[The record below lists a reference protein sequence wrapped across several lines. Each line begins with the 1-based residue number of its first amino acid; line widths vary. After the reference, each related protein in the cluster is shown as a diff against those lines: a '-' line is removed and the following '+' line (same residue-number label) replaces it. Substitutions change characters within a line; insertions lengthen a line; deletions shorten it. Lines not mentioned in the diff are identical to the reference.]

1 MNGAGEIGAPAEPQ
15 IEIRGLQTVRRQIR
29 LGIVGDELRNARGL
43 EALQRVGDAFGVGAR
58 GKRTNHVPEMIRRVA
73 PKFDDFCVVGQHNP
87 SDRPEI
93 VSIPQILAAHQLGEK
108 PTLASALYLPHPE
121 EFRPGSF
128 PLPWDDSGEQRLVGQ
143 FARDHGALVPDRL
156 VTSAKSWLS
165 NPHIDPKQ
173 HTLPWRSD
181 SVEEK
186 LSPFECSRLYL
197 QHLKGAFLHAAQAQ
211 GRQWDVGDGQIVVT
225 VPASFDEVARSLTA
239 EAAEAAGLSHVTL
252 LEEPQAAF
260 YAWAARA
267 GRQWRD
273 AVTPGDIILVCDV
286 GGGTADFSLIAVADV
301 AGNLELERISVGEHI
316 LLGGDNM
323 DLALAYTLQAGLEVE
338 GKSLDAWQFLAL
350 VHAAARAKI
359 TLFEDAGL
367 AEAPIAVPSRG
378 SSLFAKTISTALD
391 RATLSQVVLDGF
403 FARTALE
410 DLPREAPA
418 DRTAGIRPA
427 LRVRSGD
434 QQAFRPLPHA
444 QPAERAGER
453 ETRARSSDLGPAGRA
468 LMPTALL
475 FNGGVFK
482 AGPIRARVLDLLAS
496 WNGGQVVRE
505 LEGFEPDLAVAQGAA
520 IYGRDRATGKGMR
533 IKAGAARSYYVGLE
547 TSMLAIPGFRPPVK
561 ALCVVPQ
568 GMQEGTDQLIEGRT
582 FGLVTG
588 EAAEFR
594 FFSSAVR
601 SGDRPG
607 QILPDAER
615 ELEET
620 SSWKSSFLLCPM
632 FRQDRPSRCGSR
644 PSSPNSARS
653 NSG

>member
-1 MNGAGEIGAPAEPQ
+1 MTA
-15 IEIRGLQTVRRQIR
+15 RFS
-29 LGIVGDELRNARGL
+29 LGIDLGTSNCAM
-43 EALQRVGDAFGVGAR
+43 ALTDLDTD
-58 GKRTNHVPEMIRRVA
+58 RT
-73 PKFDDFCVVGQHNP
+73 
-87 SDRPEI
+87 EI
-93 VSIPQILAAHQLGEK
+93 VPIPQILAANQLGEK

-128 PLPWDDSGEQRLVGQ
+128 PLPWDNGLELGIVGQ

-165 NPHIDPKQ
+165 NPHIDPKER
-173 HTLPWRSD
+173 TLPWRSD
-181 SVEEK
+181 SAEEK
-186 LSPFECSRLYL
+186 LSPFECSRRYL
-197 QHLKGAFLHAAQAQ
+197 QHLKGTFLQTAQAQ
-211 GRQWDVGDGQIVVT
+211 GREWDLSDGQIVVT

-239 EAAEAAGLSHVTL
+239 EAAEAAGLGHVTL

-273 AVTPGDIILVCDV
+273 AVTPGDIILVCDI
-286 GGGTADFSLIAVADV
+286 GGGTADFSLIAVTDV

-323 DLALAYTLQAGLEVE
+323 DLALAYTLQARLEAE

-359 TLFEDAGL
+359 TLFEDASL

-378 SSLFAKTISTALD
+378 SSLFAKTIATVLD
-391 RATLSQVVLDGF
+391 RASLSQIVLDGF
-403 FARTALE
+403 FAQTALD
-410 DLPREAPA
+410 DLPREAR
-418 DRTAGIRPA
+418 RTGLREFGLPYASDPVVSKHLARFLTRSLQNVQASEQLGA
-427 LRVRSGD
+427 LVGARASG
-434 QQAFRPLPHA
+434 P
-444 QPAERAGER
+444 
-453 ETRARSSDLGPAGRA
+453 A
-468 LMPTALL
+468 LMPTAVL

-482 AGPIRARVLDLLAS
+482 AGPIRARMLDLLAS
-496 WNGGQVVRE
+496 WNGEQEVRE

-520 IYGRDRATGKGMR
+520 IYGQHRATGGGMR

-547 TSMLAIPGFRPPVK
+547 TSMPAIPGFRPPVK

-568 GMQEGTDQLIEGRT
+568 GMQEGTEQLIEGRT

-601 SGDRPG
+601 SGDAPG

-620 SSWKSSFLLCPM
+620 RLLEVELPALPDVPAGQVVPVRIEAVVTELGTLELWMRHTNSDRRWKIEFQV
-632 FRQDRPSRCGSR
+632 RTQ
-644 PSSPNSARS
+644 
-653 NSG
+653 